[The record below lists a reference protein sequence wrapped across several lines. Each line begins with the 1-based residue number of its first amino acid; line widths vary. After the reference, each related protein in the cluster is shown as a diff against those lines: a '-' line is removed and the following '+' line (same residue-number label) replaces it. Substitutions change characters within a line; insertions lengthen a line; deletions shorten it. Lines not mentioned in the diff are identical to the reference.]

1 MDREM
6 NRGFSALRSGN
17 HNPVAL
23 PQAVSQYRA
32 FGAKHP
38 TRRATVSP
46 RVLGLR

>member
-6 NRGFSALRSGN
+6 NRAFSALRSGN

-32 FGAKHP
+32 FDAKHP
-38 TRRATVSP
+38 RRATVSP